1 MSKKQESC
9 IGSLS
14 STILELQN
22 IKPSCKILR
31 FWCWDILS
39 LPSATR
45 QNASCKEVCLQLAAS
60 ILHVLH
66 PGNVDEIRVKQLAT
80 KRKSITA
87 WIAVGRIIAA
97 TTLRW
102 SAAWRRGAF
111 CTVSS
116 TNGVSWVRRVWPAMP
131 GKATRERPFF
141 HKTEFFTIWK
151 SAAFTNDHLKAMPWN
166 LTTCF
171 MSLEKKP
178 FHNMASYLEGEVLS
192 TTVFWQTWVGIYIY
206 RYSYMMYGNVSK

>member
-116 TNGVSWVRRVWPAMP
+116 TNGISWVRRVWPAMP

-141 HKTEFFTIWK
+141 HKTEFSQFENLQLSQMIILKLCHEISQLVSCLWKRNHSTIWLRTLRAK
-151 SAAFTNDHLKAMPWN
+151 CWAQRYFGK
-166 LTTCF
+166 
-171 MSLEKKP
+171 LE
-178 FHNMASYLEGEVLS
+178 
-192 TTVFWQTWVGIYIY
+192 
-206 RYSYMMYGNVSK
+206 